1 LLKRGT
7 PRRSCALAAPGAP
20 DAPNGLGCGMSSN
33 TGSGDGEWGSVILVI
48 GRVGEDVGGAMDSVA
63 AAVDEELARV
73 VDPYPGIP

>member
-1 LLKRGT
+1 
-7 PRRSCALAAPGAP
+7 
-20 DAPNGLGCGMSSN
+20 MSSN